1 MKQEV
6 ICFLPCR
13 AGSQRVV
20 RKNIKPFSSF
30 EHGLIQI
37 KLRQLLDATAIDKI
51 ILTTNDLEIL
61 DYASSLKE
69 SRLQLHH
76 RVEELSS
83 SSTSTDQLVGHA
95 LDLIP
100 EGHILWTHV
109 TSPFISANKYD
120 DLVLK
125 YFDQIKNGYDSLISM
140 TEIHG
145 FVWDN
150 NGPINYDRSIE
161 KWPRTQTLQ
170 PFYEVNS
177 GAFIS
182 SVALY
187 SELNDRIGRRPYFYQ
202 MDKFTS
208 FDIDWPEDFILAECL
223 LEKGL
228 VTL

>member
-109 TSPFISANKYD
+109 TSPFISAKKYD

-145 FVWDN
+145 FVWDK

-177 GAFIS
+177 AAFIS

-187 SELNDRIGRRPYFYQ
+187 AELNDRIGRRPYFYQ